1 MLCFKI
7 NTTCSR
13 AISNLWGVMTMFN
26 RRTFLVGSAAIP
38 FFSYVTLLDAFAD
51 TPKDVLVVAQ
61 QLDNMTSL
69 DPHEGFEGVG
79 SEMGANIYQRLV
91 RANPD
96 KPTQLDGD
104 LAESWTASE
113 DGKSIT
119 FKLRKEAKFSSGNPV
134 TAEDAAFSLQRAVIM
149 NKTPAFII
157 TQFGFDKDNVTNAI
171 KATDPNTLVITLDKP
186 TSPSFLLYCLSANV
200 GSIVEKKAV
209 MEKEKDGDW
218 GNNWLRN
225 NSAGSGFFSL
235 RAWKPSESV
244 MLDVNPNSLHKSQM
258 KRILFRHI
266 VDPSAQLLMLQ
277 KGDVDVARN
286 LTTEQLRVLQND
298 TNFNLVTQG
307 VATIVLISLNQKIP
321 QLAKPEVWQA
331 VKWAL
336 DYDGI
341 QKNIVPL
348 THKVHQSFLP
358 GGYPGAV
365 MDTPFKRD
373 VTKARELMK
382 KAGFENGFEI
392 AMDHYANQPY
402 PDMAQAIQAN
412 LADIGIRVKLQ
423 AAENRAVLTKMRARQ
438 HEVALTAWGADYFD
452 PHTNAEALCYNS
464 DNSDDAKRR
473 TFCWRSAYYSP
484 EMNKAVETA
493 LNELDAEKRIA
504 LYDKLQRDHM
514 DNSPFTILLQSV
526 YTAACRK
533 NVKGVRIG
541 ILSDGTYEKVTK
553 A

>member
-1 MLCFKI
+1 
-7 NTTCSR
+7 
-13 AISNLWGVMTMFN
+13 MTMFT
-26 RRTFLVGSAAIP
+26 RRTFLAGSAAIP
-38 FFSYVTLLDAFAD
+38 FFSYTSLLDAYAD
-51 TPKDVLVVAQ
+51 TPKDMLVVAQ

-79 SEMGANIYQRLV
+79 TEMGSNIYQRLV
-91 RANPD
+91 RANRD
-96 KPTQLDGD
+96 KPTEIDGD
-104 LAESWTASE
+104 LAESWKASE

-119 FKLRKEAKFSSGNPV
+119 FKIRKEAKFSSGNQV

-157 TQFGFDKDNVTNAI
+157 TQFGFDKDNVASAI
-171 KATDPNTLVITLDKP
+171 KATDAGTLVITLAEP

-209 MEKEKDGDW
+209 MAQEKDGDL

-244 MLDVNPNSLHKSQM
+244 MLDVNPHSLYKSKM
-258 KRILFRHI
+258 KRIIFRHI

-298 TNFNLVTQG
+298 ANYNLVSQG
-307 VATIVLISLNQKIP
+307 VATLVVISLNQKNSN
-321 QLAKPEVWQA
+321 LAKPEVWQA

-365 MDTPFKRD
+365 MDKPFKRD
-373 VTKARELMK
+373 VAKAKELMQ
-382 KAGFENGFEI
+382 KAGLADGFDI

-452 PHTNAEALCYNS
+452 PHTNAEAFCINP
-464 DNSDDAKRR
+464 DNSDDSKRR
-473 TFCWRSAYYSP
+473 TFCWRSAYQSK
-484 EMNKAVETA
+484 EMNEAAETA
-493 LNELDAEKRIA
+493 LREIDATKRIA

-533 NVKGVRIG
+533 NVDGVWIG
-541 ILSDGTYEKVTK
+541 ILSNGTYEKVVK